1 VKTLILSTLVIT
13 LFAGSAFA
21 APAEDLAKA
30 RIDAIAKG
38 DIAAIAAGYADGATL
53 HWIGGPLDGNY
64 TGADK
69 LKEVWGK
76 FNGAMGQQKAT
87 IAAITEAAN
96 PKGSTVSANV
106 VLAGKNNVK
115 IRYVMVYRDGKLSDE
130 IWQVDP
136 NGTY

>member
-1 VKTLILSTLVIT
+1 VKTFILSTLALT
-13 LFAGSAFA
+13 LCAGSAFA

-69 LKEVWGK
+69 LKDVWGK

-106 VLAGKNNVK
+106 VLAGKNNIK